1 MHIQT
6 DHALLPAASPS
17 VRYLHVTIS
26 APSAPPPE
34 ATSRPPADIAL
45 VLDRSGSMGG
55 AKIAMARAAVDHA
68 VRLLQPHDHLTV
80 VCYDDHVET
89 VLPRTAA
96 TRDAK
101 ALALDRL
108 AGIEARGATNLEG
121 GWRRAASE
129 LRARPDPA
137 SAPSGPAGIARVL
150 LLTDGLANRGVT
162 DRAELVGFA
171 RQLRE
176 EGISTSTFGV
186 GVDFDETLLAD
197 MARESGGH
205 FYFVEHPAQIPDYL
219 TSELGETLQVVAR
232 DVVFEVIVTPGS
244 PTPVDLALLNA
255 LAPEQTPTRL
265 RLRVGDLVADQ
276 DVTLVVAVAID
287 MPPAVGQSVS
297 VQCRLR
303 DKSRVFAPQPL
314 AVEWTVASATANDQ
328 QPVNGAVMLEAAKLM
343 AARARRE
350 ALEAN
355 RHGDFARARGL
366 LRDAAVSI
374 RQMARYDA
382 AVMVLADELSGE
394 ELHFAHA
401 LSSVELKRRHFR
413 AHVVSASLESDGKAR
428 RRAKAS

>member
-6 DHALLPAASPS
+6 DRALLPAASPT

-26 APSAPPPE
+26 APSAPPPD
-34 ATSRPPADIAL
+34 TVSRPPADVAV

-55 AKIAMARAAVDHA
+55 TKIAMARAAVDNA

-89 VLPRTAA
+89 VLPRSAA

-129 LRARPDPA
+129 LRDGVSVA
-137 SAPSGPAGIARVL
+137 PAGVEPAGTGGATRVL

-162 DRAELVGFA
+162 DRTELVGFA
-171 RQLRE
+171 RQLRD

-186 GVDFDETLLAD
+186 GADFD
-197 MARESGGH
+197 
-205 FYFVEHPAQIPDYL
+205 
-219 TSELGETLQVVAR
+219 ETLQVVAR

-244 PTPVDLALLNA
+244 ATPVHLALLNA
-255 LAPEQTPTRL
+255 LAPEHTPTRL

-276 DVTLVVAVAID
+276 DVTLVVAVAVD
-287 MPPAVGQSVS
+287 TPPAVGQSVS

-328 QPVNGAVMLEAAKLM
+328 QPVNGAVLLEAATLL
-343 AARARRE
+343 AARARRS
-350 ALEAN
+350 ALDAN
-355 RHGDFARARGL
+355 RQGDFARARGL
-366 LRDAAVSI
+366 LRDAARHL
-374 RQMARYDA
+374 RQMAPHEPSVTA
-382 AVMVLADELSGE
+382 LADELDTE
-394 ELHFAHA
+394 ELRFAHA
-401 LSSVELKRRHFR
+401 LSAMDLKRRHFR
-413 AHVVSASLESDGKAR
+413 AYAVSASLELDGKAR
-428 RRAKAS
+428 RRPA